1 MMPIQCTKVS
11 FAADG
16 EEVENYETSYLF
28 AVGVVDEV
36 ISNFVKNDAAVHI
49 IDIGN

>member
-1 MMPIQCTKVS
+1 MMPIQCTNVS

-36 ISNFVKNDAAVHI
+36 ISNFVKNDAAVDI